1 MYKKIITQEPL
12 TGLIT
17 LDELKRQCRVFT
29 TFEDAYLSS
38 LIPVYTE
45 MAQSYTGRM
54 LTEGSAV
61 AVVHSWQSQV
71 LLPFGEVTEV
81 TKLVLDNNESTA
93 FTFDDISQKIFIN
106 APYATARIEF
116 NAGYTSLP
124 ESVKQAILVM
134 CSTAYNNRDDY
145 VLGQSANR
153 MPSTSRDL
161 LDRVRLP
168 WQ

>member
-1 MYKKIITQEPL
+1 MFKKIITQEPL
-12 TGLIT
+12 AGLVT
-17 LDELKRQCRVFT
+17 LEELKRQCRVFT

-38 LIPVYTE
+38 LIPVFTE

-93 FTFDDISQKIFIN
+93 FTFDDISQKIFIT

-116 NAGYTSLP
+116 NAGHTSLP

-145 VLGQSANR
+145 VLGQSANQ

>member
-12 TGLIT
+12 TGLVT
-17 LDELKRQCRVFT
+17 LEEVKRQCRVFT
-29 TFEDAYLSS
+29 DFEDTYLSS

-45 MAQSYTGRM
+45 MAQAYSGRM

-61 AVVHSWQSQV
+61 AVVHGWQSSV
-71 LLPFGEVTEV
+71 ILPFGEVTEV

-93 FTFDDISQKIFIN
+93 FTFDDVSQRVSIN

-116 NAGYTSLP
+116 NAGYTTLP

-134 CSTAYNNRDDY
+134 CSTAHNNRDDF
-145 VLGQSANR
+145 VLGQSANQ

>member
-1 MYKKIITQEPL
+1 MFKKIITQEPL
-12 TGLIT
+12 IGLVT
-17 LDELKRQCRVFT
+17 LEELKRQCRVFT

-38 LIPVYTE
+38 LIPVFTE

-81 TKLVLDNNESTA
+81 TKLVLDGTESTA
-93 FTFDDISQKIFIN
+93 STFDDISQIISIN

-116 NAGYTSLP
+116 NAGYTTLP

-134 CSTAYNNRDDY
+134 CSTAFNNRDDF
-145 VLGQSANR
+145 VLGQSANQ

-161 LDRVRLP
+161 LDRVKLP